1 MRLDDDNRKHN
12 KEDNDYGIPKKGTKD
27 FKPNGSSRQEQLT
40 KESLNALNKV
50 LSEERSGSS
59 RQFCIAT
66 WYSAP
71 TNKALVTTIKGNHF
85 HNMGHSISGQQWLLP
100 EETLFL
106 LERGSLVVYYN
117 NTPISLQQAYN
128 LMICDW
134 LSFEKTTSL
143 SLLASKK
150 KSKTNN
156 DQNKRIV
163 EEEGAGGGILLN
175 TNKQMINNANFTQRF
190 SRLFIQ
196 GADLS
201 FGNTL
206 KRLFGFFDDKNKSED
221 NGKQMMGPIV
231 KSKSCSSYDEV
242 LKNLQIIERSK
253 DFVLNIKEEEE
264 EYDIDFFVYK
274 QSFKKK
280 SPGKPFFN
288 LIVSCSDS
296 EKPPNLKNL
305 EKLFNKDENSNIVF
319 ALVEGG
325 NISFVEVSGEENDD
339 KITLYPKINY

>member
-1 MRLDDDNRKHN
+1 S
-12 KEDNDYGIPKKGTKD
+12 KD

-66 WYSAP
+66 WYSTP

-106 LERGSLVVYYN
+106 LERGSLVVYYD

-134 LSFEKTTSL
+134 LSFEKYQMKKDQNKKIVYAYLKRIGYTVLRTTSL
-143 SLLASKK
+143 SLLLSKK
-150 KSKTNN
+150 KSKRNN

-163 EEEGAGGGILLN
+163 EEEGAGRGILLN
-175 TNKQMINNANFTQRF
+175 TNKQMINDVNFTQRF

-206 KRLFGFFDDKNKSED
+206 KRLFSFFDDKNKSED

-231 KSKSCSSYDEV
+231 KSKSCSSYDP
-242 LKNLQIIERSK
+242 KI
-253 DFVLNIKEEEE
+253 FVLNIKEDEEE
-264 EYDIDFFVYK
+264 EYDIDFF
-274 QSFKKK
+274 
-280 SPGKPFFN
+280 
-288 LIVSCSDS
+288 
-296 EKPPNLKNL
+296 
-305 EKLFNKDENSNIVF
+305 
-319 ALVEGG
+319 
-325 NISFVEVSGEENDD
+325 
-339 KITLYPKINY
+339 